1 MKNKIRLLFAI
12 LLILFPFKSLALIE
26 VDITRGNLSPLPLAV
41 SSLSSSENDKEA
53 LQKELDIK
61 DIGLEISKIV
71 ENNLKKSGLFNPL
84 SKDAFLQKPDIAHL
98 KPRFEDWALI
108 KAQALITGK
117 VNFQDEK
124 LRVEFRLWD
133 VLAGKEMLALA
144 FTTVPKNWR
153 RVGHIISD
161 KVYERL
167 TGEKG
172 YFDTRIIYVSEKGPK
187 TQRIKKLAIMDQDG
201 FNTKYLTLGNE
212 LVLTPRFNP
221 TNQMVTYLSYFKNL
235 PRVYLLDIE
244 TGMQE
249 VVGDF
254 PGMTFA
260 PRFSPDGK
268 KIIMSFA
275 MDGNSDIYTMDLENR
290 IVERITNHP
299 SIDTSPSYSPDGKY
313 IAFNSDR
320 SGYQQIYVMKS
331 DGTKVKRISFGK
343 GLYGTPVW
351 SPRGDLIAF
360 TKLHKGKFYIGVMRT
375 NGKGERLL
383 TENYYQE
390 APSWSPNGRVLIFY
404 RETKTDSK
412 GEGFSAKLWSIDL
425 TGYNERLVET
435 ETDASDPSW
444 SSLLSN

>member
-1 MKNKIRLLFAI
+1 MLR
-12 LLILFPFKSLALIE
+12 ILFIFLLTILPIKANALIE
-26 VDITRGNLSPLPLAV
+26 VDIIRGNLNPLPVAVSPLSIDENSRENFEKILKKKNIG
-41 SSLSSSENDKEA
+41 SEIA
-53 LQKELDIK
+53 
-61 DIGLEISKIV
+61 SVV
-71 ENNLKKSGLFNPL
+71 EKNLKASGLFNPL
-84 SKDAFLQKPDIAHL
+84 NKDAFLQAPDIANL
-98 KPRFEDWALI
+98 KPRFEDWNLI

-117 VNFQDEK
+117 VNFVDDK

-133 VLAGKEMLALA
+133 VLAGKEMMALA
-144 FTTVPKNWR
+144 FTTVPNNWR
-153 RVGHIISD
+153 RVGHIITD

-172 YFDTRIIYVSEKGPK
+172 YFDTRIIYVSEEGPK
-187 TQRIKKLAIMDQDG
+187 TRRIKKLAIMDQDG
-201 FNTKYLTLGNE
+201 ANNKFLTLGNE

-221 TNQMVTYLSYFKNL
+221 TSQMVTYLSYFKNL

-275 MDGNSDIYTMDLENR
+275 KDGNSDIYTMDLENR
-290 IVERITNHP
+290 IVEKITNHP
-299 SIDTSPSYSPDGKY
+299 SIDTSPSFSPDGKK

-320 SGYQQIYVMKS
+320 SGYQQIYVMNSNGKN
-331 DGTKVKRISFGK
+331 VKRISFGR

-375 NGKGERLL
+375 DGSGERLL
-383 TENYYQE
+383 TENFYQE

-412 GEGFSAKLWSIDL
+412 GKGFSAKLWSIDL
-425 TGYNERLVET
+425 TGYNERLVNT
-435 ETDASDPSW
+435 PTDASDPSW

>member
-1 MKNKIRLLFAI
+1 MIFRY
-12 LLILFPFKSLALIE
+12 LLILIILFPVKAFSLIE
-26 VDITRGNLSPLPLAV
+26 VDITRGNLSPLPVAV
-41 SSLSSSENDKEA
+41 SPLSIDSESKESFEK
-53 LQKELDIK
+53 LLKK
-61 DIGLEISKIV
+61 KNIGAEISLVV
-71 ENNLKKSGLFNPL
+71 ENNLVKSGLFNPL
-84 SKDAFLQKPDIAHL
+84 DKDAFLQKPNIAHL

-117 VNFQDEK
+117 VTLVDEK

-133 VLAGKEMLALA
+133 VLAGKEMIALA
-144 FTTVPKNWR
+144 FTTVPTNWR
-153 RVGHIISD
+153 RVGHIITD

-172 YFDTRIIYVSEKGPK
+172 YFDTRIIYVAEEGPK
-187 TQRIKKLAIMDQDG
+187 TNRIKKLAIMDQDG
-201 FNTKYLTLGNE
+201 FNNKYLTLGNE
-212 LVLTPRFNP
+212 LVLTPRFSP

-244 TGMQE
+244 TGIQE

-290 IVERITNHP
+290 VVERITNHP

-313 IAFNSDR
+313 ICFNSDR

-331 DGTKVKRISFGK
+331 DGSNVKRISFGK

-375 NGKGERLL
+375 DGKGERLL
-383 TENYYQE
+383 TENFYQE

-404 RETKTDSK
+404 RETKTDSQGK
-412 GEGFSAKLWSIDL
+412 GFSAKLWSIDL

-435 ETDASDPSW
+435 KTDASDPSW
-444 SSLLSN
+444 STLLNN